1 MSKQKQK
8 GTNAETAVVKY
19 LKGRGF
25 HNVERRAL
33 TGSQDKGD
41 ISNFY
46 DIVIEVKNHANPRL
60 AEWMEELKTEIK
72 NAEASTG
79 IVIHKRR
86 GTTNVGEWYA
96 TMPVSTYI
104 DLVIEAYE

>member
-8 GTNAETAVVKY
+8 GTSAETAVVKH
-19 LKGRGF
+19 LKGHGYP
-25 HNVERRAL
+25 NVERRAL
-33 TGSQDKGD
+33 TGAYDKGD

-60 AEWMEELKTEIK
+60 DEWMEELKTEIK

-79 IVIHKRR
+79 VVIHKRR

-96 TMPVSTYI
+96 TMPVSIYL
-104 DLVIEAYE
+104 DLVKDAYE